1 VIDLLRESALDPKVK
16 SIKINI
22 YRVAKNSD
30 IMNALLA
37 AVFNGKDVTVVFE
50 LQARFDEENN
60 LYWSNRLKEFGARVI
75 YGIPNLKVHS
85 KLLQIER
92 FKDGKEQL
100 ITYIGTGNFNE
111 RTSKIYV
118 DLAYLT
124 SKIEIANE
132 VKKVFR
138 LLENNLERGV
148 FRNLIVSPF
157 NSRRKILS
165 LIDQEI
171 SNSKKGKKSSIRIKI
186 NNLTDIK
193 LIEKL
198 YEASKVGVK
207 IEMIIRGICCL
218 KPGIKGLSENIT
230 VISIID
236 RYLEH
241 TRFMIFQNDDNPV
254 YILTSADFMERNMD
268 SRIEVGVIIKDPA
281 VQSELDTIFDFQWK
295 GSVKARLITSD
306 LKNRYRKR
314 NLPPFHA
321 QVELYKYYLEKSVI

>member
-1 VIDLLRESALDPKVK
+1 
-16 SIKINI
+16 
-22 YRVAKNSD
+22 
-30 IMNALLA
+30 
-37 AVFNGKDVTVVFE
+37 
-50 LQARFDEENN
+50 
-60 LYWSNRLKEFGARVI
+60 
-75 YGIPNLKVHS
+75 
-85 KLLQIER
+85 
-92 FKDGKEQL
+92 
-100 ITYIGTGNFNE
+100 
-111 RTSKIYV
+111 
-118 DLAYLT
+118 
-124 SKIEIANE
+124 
-132 VKKVFR
+132 
-138 LLENNLERGV
+138 
-148 FRNLIVSPF
+148 
-157 NSRRKILS
+157 